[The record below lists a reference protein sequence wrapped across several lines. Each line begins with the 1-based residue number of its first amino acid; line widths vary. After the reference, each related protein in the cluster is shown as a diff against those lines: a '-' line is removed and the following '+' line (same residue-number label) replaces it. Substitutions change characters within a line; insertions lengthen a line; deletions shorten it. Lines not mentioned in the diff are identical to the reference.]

1 MSLVR
6 IQVVPHQKTS
16 GLSSACFISDLSNMK
31 AALDSIPNIHIDPL
45 FKSLRA
51 WLDDHSPTSV
61 AVVTDPM
68 TEKWCL
74 PALNPHLPPG
84 TQFLRLG
91 QHGEKIK
98 SIEHTH
104 ALWDSFEGMGMDRH
118 GLVIALGGGTIT
130 DLTAFASSTYLR
142 GVHFWLIPT
151 TLLSMVDASIGGKTG
166 INFRGLKNRI
176 GTFAQPSGVSIHSS
190 FLDTLDARE
199 MANGWA
205 EHIKHTL
212 IASKEARELPWENT
226 LKSAQPEAFEGAI
239 IESIAIKSNIV
250 DQDALETNG
259 TRKTLNFGHTSGHAL
274 ESWAMEQSADLKHG
288 EAVAWGM
295 RIALKMSEFHA
306 ECPQVKPGEFDGV
319 SRSLATLI
327 PLPCGIPDAEVLW
340 NIMGHDKKNQG
351 EQVKVVLLNGPGC
364 PKVDVNV
371 TLEDF
376 QQALSQLPSS

>member
-288 EAVAWGM
+288 EAVAWGI
-295 RIALKMSEFHA
+295 RIALKMSELHA
-306 ECPQVKPGEFDGV
+306 DCPQVKPGEFDGV

>member
-1 MSLVR
+1 
-6 IQVVPHQKTS
+6 
-16 GLSSACFISDLSNMK
+16 MK
-31 AALDSIPNIHIDPL
+31 AALAPTSDIHVDPL
-45 FKSLRA
+45 FASLRQ
-51 WLDDHSPTSV
+51 WLGDNSPTSV

-74 PALNPHLPPG
+74 SALNPHLPPG

-98 SIEHTH
+98 SLEHAH

-118 GLVIALGGGTIT
+118 GLVIALGGGTIS

-142 GVHFWLIPT
+142 GVRFWLIPT

-176 GTFAQPSGVSIHSS
+176 GTFAKPEGVSIHTD

-212 IASKEARELPWENT
+212 LASEDAKELPWEKT
-226 LKSAQPEAFEGAI
+226 LESANAEAFEAAI
-239 IESIAIKSNIV
+239 LRSISIKSNIV
-250 DQDALETNG
+250 DQDALETKG

-274 ESWAMEQSADLKHG
+274 ESWAMAQSLEVKHG

-295 RIALKMSEFHA
+295 RLALKMSEFSSD
-306 ECPQVKPGEFDGV
+306 CPQVKPGDFDGI

-327 PLPCGIPDAEVLW
+327 PLPCAVPDAEVLW
-340 NIMGHDKKNQG
+340 EFMRSDKKNLG
-351 EQVKVVLLNGPGC
+351 EQVNVVLLNGLGC
-364 PKVDVNV
+364 PRVDVNV
-371 TLEDF
+371 TLADF
-376 QQALSQLPSS
+376 EQALAGLPED